1 MPFKM
6 VITWYWTLVP
16 WELKENESSEQDM
29 KMSPFVFYFFP
40 FGSFFCWLNS
50 KRKQQHNLELL
61 LLNAPT
67 ASLIWYH
74 SVYKAKF
81 ASVIPSC
88 IPNKKLYLW
97 RQIPTKVNLREN
109 NFLSSF
115 YFPSHSI
122 SLIRNYH
129 LTRLHRFI
137 TLDDWTS
144 LSLFKDFCQVIF
156 WGNSVL
162 CMGEVP

>member
-1 MPFKM
+1 M
-6 VITWYWTLVP
+6 ILHT
-16 WELKENESSEQDM
+16 SSLGVKGERKLWKQEM

-61 LLNAPT
+61 LLNAPI

-74 SVYKAKF
+74 SGYKAMF

-88 IPNKKLYLW
+88 SPNKKLYLW

-115 YFPSHSI
+115 YFPSHSVF
-122 SLIRNYH
+122 LIRNYH
-129 LTRLHRFI
+129 LTKLHCFI
-137 TLDDWTS
+137 MLDDWTS

-156 WGNSVL
+156 WGNAVL